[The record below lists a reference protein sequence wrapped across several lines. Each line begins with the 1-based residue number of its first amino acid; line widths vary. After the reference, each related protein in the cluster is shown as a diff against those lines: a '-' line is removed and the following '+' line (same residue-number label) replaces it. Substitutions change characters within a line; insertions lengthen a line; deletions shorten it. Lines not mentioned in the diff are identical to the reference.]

1 MSGSLGNFL
10 DRMRKGR
17 SLRVWKLALLLFLGA
32 MLAVD
37 FFAYPY
43 RGETFLDN
51 HPGHWAV
58 FCLLVSVAMI
68 LVMKKVVQPLLRRP
82 EDKDDE

>member
-1 MSGSLGNFL
+1 MRGGLGNFL
-10 DRMRKGR
+10 DRMRKVR
-17 SLRVWKLALLLFLGA
+17 SLRVWKLALVLFLGA
-32 MLAVD
+32 ILAVD
-37 FFAYPY
+37 FFAYPH
-43 RGETFLDN
+43 RGKYFLDN

-68 LVMKKVVQPLLRRP
+68 LVMNKVVQPLLRRP

>member
-1 MSGSLGNFL
+1 MSGGLGNFL

-17 SLRVWKLALLLFLGA
+17 SLRVWKLALLVFLGA

-37 FFAYPY
+37 SFVCPY

-58 FCLLVSVAMI
+58 FGLLVSVAMI

>member
-43 RGETFLDN
+43 RGETFLAN